1 MLSSDILNPLLNSA
15 FTREIT
21 WFEASEQYSL
31 DEFIETFYNTRKRV
45 QELLD
50 DMTDRQV
57 TFASPAH
64 SLWSISESITHLIYT
79 QAYYIN
85 KLLAITTSSL
95 PHIVEAARGFGEG
108 AKTGVPADEL
118 RSQIS
123 FATVQVTTAIEGTR
137 DHHDFEKTEVNEFF
151 GVCNYQTWILL
162 LLAHEVDHL
171 KQIVAM
177 RRLAR
182 TEGAQ

>member
-21 WFEASEQYSL
+21 WFEASERYSL
-31 DEFIETFYNTRKRV
+31 DEFIDTFYNTRTRV

-50 DMTDRQV
+50 GMTDAQV

-64 SLWSISESITHLIYT
+64 SIWSVSESITHLIYT
-79 QAYYIN
+79 QGYYIN

-108 AKTGVPADEL
+108 ARTGLSADEL
-118 RSQIS
+118 RRQMS
-123 FATVQVTTAIEGTR
+123 FATEQVTTAIEGTR
-137 DHHDFEKTEVNEFF
+137 NHPEVEKTENNEVF
-151 GVCNYQTWILL
+151 GMCNYQTWVLL

-171 KQIVAM
+171 K
-177 RRLAR
+177 
-182 TEGAQ
+182 

>member
-1 MLSSDILNPLLNSA
+1 MLSSDVLNPLLNSA

-31 DEFIETFYNTRKRV
+31 DEFIDTFYNTRKRV
-45 QELLD
+45 QELLEG
-50 DMTDRQV
+50 MTDAQV

-64 SLWSISESITHLIYT
+64 SLWSVSESITHLIYT
-79 QAYYIN
+79 QGYYIN

-108 AKTGVPADEL
+108 ARTGIAADEL
-118 RSQIS
+118 RRQMS
-123 FATVQVTTAIEGTR
+123 FATEQVTTAIEGTR
-137 DHHDFEKTEVNEFF
+137 EHHDMEKTENNEVF

-182 TEGAQ
+182 TEG

>member
-1 MLSSDILNPLLNSA
+1 MLSSDVLNPLINAA

-21 WFEASEQYSL
+21 WFEASEQFPL
-31 DEFIETFYNTRKRV
+31 AEFIETFYNTRKRV

-50 DMTDRQV
+50 DMTDVQV

-64 SLWSISESITHLIYT
+64 SLWSVSESITHLIYS
-79 QAYYIN
+79 QGFYIN

-108 AKTGVPADEL
+108 ARTGVSVAEL
-118 RSQIS
+118 RRQIS
-123 FATVQVTTAIEGTR
+123 FATVQVTAAIEGTR
-137 DHHDFEKTEVNEFF
+137 DHHDFEKSEINEVFC
-151 GVCNYQTWILL
+151 VCNYQTWILL

-171 KQIVAM
+171 KQVVAM

-182 TEGAQ
+182 TEGVT